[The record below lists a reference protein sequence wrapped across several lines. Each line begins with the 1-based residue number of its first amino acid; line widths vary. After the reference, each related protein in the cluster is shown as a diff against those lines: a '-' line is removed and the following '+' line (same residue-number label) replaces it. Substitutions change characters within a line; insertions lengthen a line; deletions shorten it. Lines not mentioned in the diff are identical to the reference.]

1 MVKHDG
7 GVLRAPVHVSLPGM
21 RTRTVVTLYSVD
33 LARPI
38 VLMAC
43 SEPRNWF
50 TALARHNGPQVVTIT
65 LVDDLLSEYGG
76 RIARHVLTKP
86 SDLLFF
92 AGPCTGGSSWARLN
106 KTRGIDTAEKIE
118 AKQREFWRL
127 FERFVE
133 IKRHAMTKRAAIL
146 FELPGSCD
154 YWKDERLREV
164 VHDGISHEFDGCR
177 YGLKQRYAKK
187 PMPIKKPWR
196 VVSWNFDLGSSLSKK
211 CNGNHEHGPC
221 AGRET
226 RETQLYTSLIVG
238 VILRRF
244 RARAKCLQPAPLKL
258 ALACI
263 TRGRSRKHQATAC
276 DIRTTPTVSLRSWA
290 SPEPLV
296 STGSW
301 ASPEPQVL
309 TRSRA
314 SPSPRSEAGLL
325 LGLFCGIIRSCLFWV
340 FPVLENIIKMTANTT
355 VVNTNEF
362 FCVPV
367 GKSRQAAIFLGN
379 LVKNAIEEGKRI
391 PKRME
396 MGSDLGM
403 CIKWIEDI
411 GVPAIYAYS
420 AYYSA
425 KCRGMMKGEG
435 QSMRV
440 ALEFLS
446 KVFGQLSADECM
458 LGWREFCSKGK
469 KIVAALNQLCGE
481 ASLLA
486 KNPELL
492 NVTKYCIEGADM
504 LRSITDIWDLA
515 SGVAEDNEERSFK
528 AAFHQDTQ
536 VGEVYKEFISD
547 EPTRTS
553 SSRRWR
559 SSEEFQTTAEFERHD
574 RRISKFRDRN
584 WGKVFTL
591 SVIKPP
597 KLDFYG
603 RGAKDDYQKNW
614 DLGLIYQ
621 NELRASMKNLAYAL
635 RRDEEANQHN
645 LLRWMICGSTPSDI
659 SDACIGAI
667 NSLMCVSFIMRRLQP
682 LLGERHARDQSY
694 TAYFRQDK
702 NELKELYREVEF
714 ARNFL
719 WCIDMIYE
727 SKLPAM
733 NINSISL
740 APHAADRAAENQDR
754 RKWVSWLKEI
764 EKKAE
769 KDVMIDFYQ
778 NNYCTIHEV
787 ERELERYPEDF
798 AIGEEPTWWVI
809 GSSKTEPPR
818 RTERQ
823 QKSASSSGQRSQTS
837 GGPVPQQGASSGG
850 SHGGPI
856 GEATIRDMMIQKKSF
871 LVLDWPLRAV
881 NAKGSTKTF
890 QMMVNEQG
898 WTKTEERSYHASSE
912 QVSSPNDTM
921 SIISRLQKLE
931 KLIIERRRRD
941 MDDSPVSVHIWMSL
955 YDWVCMRGCGW
966 HPIIDSLQKAISDLV
981 NTCKGL
987 VVVCVNCDVAFHGGR
1002 GDLGTIANKVSEIC
1016 KAAGALVT
1024 ENDRLWRVAHALTG
1038 KNCKIPGSSNLQHFL
1053 LKRLLVEKSIDVVAP
1068 SNAFVQELEETC
1080 INEPDLRFNVP
1091 NNMEESKVKFEYKP
1105 TFTAQ
1110 SKRKQERQEEGHGG
1124 QDAFGNTDV
1133 SDQRL
1138 RWYSVTELSGLICEL
1153 CVREMQVNK
1162 SKVLGS
1168 NSKFNPTSCVNCCA
1182 NWNADTN
1189 GIVRSTEGRQQ
1200 YTRLFAE
1207 WVVTIPDLQNLMVD
1221 VNNVQAMT
1229 TIIRELAYSKL
1240 KKELSH
1246 VGFVS
1251 MTMDQ
1256 AAQFYNNGH
1265 GKQLCASRDVIM
1277 CKNSEGVEER
1287 TSIFMIDKDLGN
1299 VAYSSWIKSVLDQGT
1314 MYDLLGQTSNEES
1327 LGDVVEMILGFFEV
1341 MSYFQHELPLWK
1353 DVWKIKREFEQS
1365 IVRHLAGNVSHTT
1378 G

>member
-1 MVKHDG
+1 
-7 GVLRAPVHVSLPGM
+7 
-21 RTRTVVTLYSVD
+21 
-33 LARPI
+33 
-38 VLMAC
+38 MAC

-106 KTRGIDTAEKIE
+106 KTRGVDTAEKIE
-118 AKQREFWRL
+118 AKQKEFWKL

-154 YWKDERLREV
+154 YWKDERLHEV
-164 VHDGISHEFDGCR
+164 VHDGVSHEFDGCR

-211 CNGNHEHGPC
+211 CKGNHEHGPC

-226 RETQLYTSLIVG
+226 KETQLYTSLIVG

-244 RARAKCLQPAPLKL
+244 RSRAKCLQPAPLKL
-258 ALACI
+258 ALVCI
-263 TRGRSRKHQATAC
+263 TRGRSRKHQAAAC
-276 DIRTTPTVSLRSWA
+276 EIRTTPTVPPRSWA
-290 SPEPLV
+290 SPEPQV
-296 STGSW
+296 SMGSW
-301 ASPEPQVL
+301 ASPEPQVSK
-309 TRSRA
+309 RSWA
-314 SPSPRSEAGLL
+314 SPAPQLEAGLT
-325 LGLFCGIIRSCLFWV
+325 LGLFCGITCSCLFWV
-340 FPVLENIIKMTANTT
+340 FPVLENIIKMTANAT

-435 QSMRV
+435 QSMRI
-440 ALEFLS
+440 ALEFIS

-504 LRSITDIWDLA
+504 LRSIADIWDFA

-528 AAFHQDTQ
+528 AAFHQDTA

-559 SSEEFQTTAEFERHD
+559 SSEEFLTTAEFERHD
-574 RRISKFRDRN
+574 RRVSKFRDRN

-591 SVIKPP
+591 SMIKAP

-603 RGAKDDYQKNW
+603 RGSKDDYQKNW

-621 NELRASMKNLAYAL
+621 NELRASMKNLAYAM
-635 RRDEEANQHN
+635 RRDERAHQHN

-667 NSLMCVSFIMRRLQP
+667 NSLICVSFIMRRLQP
-682 LLGERHARDQSY
+682 LVGERHATDQSY
-694 TAYFRQDK
+694 TVYFRQDK
-702 NELKELYREVEF
+702 NELKDLYREIGV

-719 WCIDMIYE
+719 WCIDMIYK
-727 SKLPAM
+727 STLPAM

-769 KDVMIDFYQ
+769 KDNVIDFYQ
-778 NNYCTIHEV
+778 NAYCTVNEAD
-787 ERELERYPEDF
+787 RELDRYPEDF
-798 AIGEEPTWWVI
+798 VIGEEPTWWVM
-809 GSSKTEPPR
+809 GSSKTEPPQK
-818 RTERQ
+818 TERQ
-823 QKSASSSGQRSQTS
+823 QKSASSSGQGSQTS

-850 SHGGPI
+850 RMQAMPS
-856 GEATIRDMMIQKKSF
+856 
-871 LVLDWPLRAV
+871 
-881 NAKGSTKTF
+881 GSTT
-890 QMMVNEQG
+890 
-898 WTKTEERSYHASSE
+898 RSST
-912 QVSSPNDTM
+912 P
-921 SIISRLQKLE
+921 
-931 KLIIERRRRD
+931 
-941 MDDSPVSVHIWMSL
+941 
-955 YDWVCMRGCGW
+955 
-966 HPIIDSLQKAISDLV
+966 
-981 NTCKGL
+981 
-987 VVVCVNCDVAFHGGR
+987 
-1002 GDLGTIANKVSEIC
+1002 
-1016 KAAGALVT
+1016 
-1024 ENDRLWRVAHALTG
+1024 
-1038 KNCKIPGSSNLQHFL
+1038 
-1053 LKRLLVEKSIDVVAP
+1053 
-1068 SNAFVQELEETC
+1068 
-1080 INEPDLRFNVP
+1080 
-1091 NNMEESKVKFEYKP
+1091 
-1105 TFTAQ
+1105 
-1110 SKRKQERQEEGHGG
+1110 
-1124 QDAFGNTDV
+1124 
-1133 SDQRL
+1133 
-1138 RWYSVTELSGLICEL
+1138 YS
-1153 CVREMQVNK
+1153 
-1162 SKVLGS
+1162 
-1168 NSKFNPTSCVNCCA
+1168 A
-1182 NWNADTN
+1182 
-1189 GIVRSTEGRQQ
+1189 
-1200 YTRLFAE
+1200 
-1207 WVVTIPDLQNLMVD
+1207 
-1221 VNNVQAMT
+1221 
-1229 TIIRELAYSKL
+1229 
-1240 KKELSH
+1240 
-1246 VGFVS
+1246 
-1251 MTMDQ
+1251 
-1256 AAQFYNNGH
+1256 
-1265 GKQLCASRDVIM
+1265 
-1277 CKNSEGVEER
+1277 
-1287 TSIFMIDKDLGN
+1287 
-1299 VAYSSWIKSVLDQGT
+1299 
-1314 MYDLLGQTSNEES
+1314 
-1327 LGDVVEMILGFFEV
+1327 
-1341 MSYFQHELPLWK
+1341 
-1353 DVWKIKREFEQS
+1353 
-1365 IVRHLAGNVSHTT
+1365 
-1378 G
+1378 